1 LLIALVLPQLAADQP
16 AAKKP
21 QTPSPA
27 KKAGETFGYNTVFE
41 EEVRQLGQ
49 ITPQQFAQR
58 YDGKT
63 TYLPKITWDPTTA
76 KYYDRINRDPQK
88 TTADEPKRLPLGP
101 QYDFRLN
108 AQEQKV
114 FAKNGFVVS
123 ERMGDQDCAALFYR
137 IYTRDVPVF
146 VSADA
151 LLHAWHRTFD
161 AILEETEEN
170 YLAPS
175 LARIC
180 LSWPWTMARTA
191 WFTPGLC

>member
-1 LLIALVLPQLAADQP
+1 D
-16 AAKKP
+16 
-21 QTPSPA
+21 
-27 KKAGETFGYNTVFE
+27 
-41 EEVRQLGQ
+41 
-49 ITPQQFAQR
+49 
-58 YDGKT
+58 
-63 TYLPKITWDPTTA
+63 
-76 KYYDRINRDPQK
+76 DRINSDPQK
-88 TTADEPKRLPLGP
+88 TTGDEPKRLHLGP

-137 IYTRDVPVF
+137 IYTRDIPVF

-175 LARIC
+175 LARILAGMAEALPAC
-180 LSWPWTMARTA
+180 HQQYGHGVLSESLLDADYFLTVARSLLDGKPAKTQLA
-191 WFTPGLC
+191 QEERVAQTLKACQAQKLSQFEL